1 MTSVEFSLN
10 GDRIF
15 AGGIDNQ
22 IKVFNIAENKQ
33 EETIDNHIETISG
46 LSISFDGTYLLSSSF
61 DQTLKIYDVRPT
73 VNPGNRFKKTL
84 SGYSQGN

>member
-1 MTSVEFSLN
+1 M
-10 GDRIF
+10 
-15 AGGIDNQ
+15 
-22 IKVFNIAENKQ
+22 FNIAENKQ